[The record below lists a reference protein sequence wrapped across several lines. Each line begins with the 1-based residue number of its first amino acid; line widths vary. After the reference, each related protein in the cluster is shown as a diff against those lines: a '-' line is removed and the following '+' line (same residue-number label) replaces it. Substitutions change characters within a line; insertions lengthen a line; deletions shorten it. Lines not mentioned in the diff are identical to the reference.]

1 MAGEKKVVRS
11 TVPETGGPF
20 NLGVTYGPLLFVS
33 GLPPFG
39 AEYARQMRE
48 ARARGEKPPPYVPA
62 PFDEQVRIV
71 MDHLRQVVEAAGS
84 NMDCLLKVIVWLKDQ
99 TKAEAFDRIYRTYFS
114 SSETLPTRTRMQA
127 GRTPMD
133 CELEVEAIGYVPGAG
148 WDAPA
153 PKKRPAKKRPSKKGP
168 SKKRARR

>member
-148 WDAPA
+148 RDAPA
-153 PKKRPAKKRPSKKGP
+153 PKKRPAKKRPSKK
-168 SKKRARR
+168 RARR